1 MMWSVVAA
9 KIIKSGN
16 ISDGNVK
23 LSGVWFLRVQELN
36 CCLDYLSDL
45 DEADA

>member
-16 ISDGNVK
+16 ISDCKVK

-36 CCLDYLSDL
+36 CLDYLSDL

>member
-1 MMWSVVAA
+1 MMWPVIAA
-9 KIIKSGN
+9 KIIKSRN
-16 ISDGNVK
+16 IFDGNVK

-36 CCLDYLSDL
+36 CLDYLSDL

>member
-16 ISDGNVK
+16 ISDDNVQ
-23 LSGVWFLRVQELN
+23 LSGVWFLRIQELS
-36 CCLDYLSDL
+36 CLDYLSL
-45 DEADA
+45 PDEADA